1 MMIHNNKISDNLISF
16 TSKKISG
23 KIYPPADK
31 SISHRSLIISSLA
44 VGKSRIENLLE
55 SEDVMHMVQ
64 ALKLLGVK
72 IDKNKKGIW
81 EVFGVGLDGFTEPE
95 YLINCGNSGTLA
107 RTLIGAVTG
116 NSIVVTFTG
125 DKSLNE
131 RPMERVI
138 IPLEKMGAQIVSTAN
153 NRLPLTVKGTTNLL
167 PIKYENP
174 ISSAQVKTSVLLAA
188 LNVRG
193 VTEFVEPYTSRDHT
207 EIMLKKFGAKIRFKS
222 SKNKKNVVFIEGGVN
237 LKGNDIYVP
246 SDLSSASFAIIAASI
261 VPGSYLKLNNVCINY
276 FRTGILDALKKM
288 GADISIT
295 NRNKCTSEEPIADIE
310 VKYSKLKGLDL
321 KSYCS
326 SRMIDEYPILSIA
339 ASVASG
345 KTILRGLRELKV
357 KESNRFDAIINGLRS
372 CGVKVNYKGEDIII
386 NGASGKIKG
395 GTTIDSNFD
404 HRIAMSFLVLGGVS
418 KNPISVKGC
427 KSILT
432 SYPNFLCQMNSIGM
446 DIRSND

>member
-16 TSKKISG
+16 TSKKLSG

-207 EIMLKKFGAKIRFKS
+207 EIMLKNIGCNINIEELLY
-222 SKNKKNVVFIEGGVN
+222 KN
-237 LKGNDIYVP
+237 
-246 SDLSSASFAIIAASI
+246 
-261 VPGSYLKLNNVCINY
+261 
-276 FRTGILDALKKM
+276 
-288 GADISIT
+288 DISIE
-295 NRNKCTSEEPIADIE
+295 KLLFSESHSRYLLVIDKKNIGQVKQFLLKKKTTFAILGKFSGDQIQFKHKSKYLVKFTVDIAQK
-310 VKYSKLKGLDL
+310 KYFNTLEELLK
-321 KSYCS
+321 
-326 SRMIDEYPILSIA
+326 
-339 ASVASG
+339 
-345 KTILRGLRELKV
+345 
-357 KESNRFDAIINGLRS
+357 NG
-372 CGVKVNYKGEDIII
+372 
-386 NGASGKIKG
+386 
-395 GTTIDSNFD
+395 
-404 HRIAMSFLVLGGVS
+404 
-418 KNPISVKGC
+418 
-427 KSILT
+427 
-432 SYPNFLCQMNSIGM
+432 
-446 DIRSND
+446 